1 MGHTFSRILLHVVF
15 STKARRNTLYPNMRG
30 ELLRYIHGIAHNL
43 DAQLLEANAV
53 DDHVHMLLS
62 LKPAHAPSDVVKKI
76 KANSSRWLHQT
87 YPDLQD
93 FAWQSGFSVFSV
105 SESLLPEVT
114 AYIQNQEQH
123 HKRMQFAEELRL
135 LLEKHRVQYDPEH
148 YLD

>member
-15 STKARRNTLYPNMRG
+15 SSKARRNALYRNMRG
-30 ELLRYIHGIAHNL
+30 ELLGYIRGVARNL

-53 DDHVHMLLS
+53 DDHMHVLLS
-62 LKPAHAPSDVVKKI
+62 LRPTHAPSDIVRKI
-76 KANSSRWLHQT
+76 KANSSRWVRET

-93 FAWQSGFSVFSV
+93 FAWQSGFSAFSV
-105 SESLLPEVT
+105 SESALHGVI

-123 HKRMQFAEELRL
+123 HKRMPFAQELRVL
-135 LLEKHRVQYDPEH
+135 LDKHGVQYDPEH